1 MNYMIDTCIFN
12 HLLDGF
18 YSVDDLP
25 MGEYFITHI
34 QHDELQATKNADRRN
49 ELLRTLHVVSPNSEP
64 TSVFV
69 PGVSRLNQACLGN
82 GKYYSQILSKLDFRK
97 NKKSNCN
104 DAIIGDTAINLSYT
118 LITGDRNFYEVVLEV
133 WDREKVLFWDK

>member
-1 MNYMIDTCIFN
+1 MIDTCIFN

-104 DAIIGDTAINLSYT
+104 DAIIGDTEGKKGHYVASLVM
-118 LITGDRNFYEVVLEV
+118 L
-133 WDREKVLFWDK
+133 